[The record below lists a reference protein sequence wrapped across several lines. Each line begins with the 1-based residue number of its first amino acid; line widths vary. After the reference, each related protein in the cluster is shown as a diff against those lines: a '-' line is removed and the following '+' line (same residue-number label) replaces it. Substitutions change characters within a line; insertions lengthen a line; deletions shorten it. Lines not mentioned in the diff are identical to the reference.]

1 MTIPWLGMMALGG
14 GLNLAGNIYTGMRQQ
29 QIANNN
35 LSFQRDQLSTNMAMN
50 IEARK
55 ANFAKFLSQNIAD
68 YGYGADLDYGRQ
80 LAAAEFDKTRGR
92 DLDRAAFI
100 ADSKASLGL
109 QMDPLAK
116 EMRAGAMMRRIREDE
131 ARQQAQMSGMFGE
144 IA

>member
-1 MTIPWLGMMALGG
+1 MAIPWLGMMALGG
-14 GLNLAGNIYTGMRQQ
+14 GLNLAGNIYTGIRQQ

-55 ANFAKFLSQNIAD
+55 ANFAKFLSQNVAD
-68 YGYGADLDYGRQ
+68 YGYGADLDFGRQ
-80 LAAAEFDKTRGR
+80 MDAAIFDKTRGR

-100 ADSKASLGL
+100 ADTKASLGL

-131 ARQQAQMSGMFGE
+131 ARQRAKMSGMYGE